1 MCASGRDFAYPAAVV
16 DIARK
21 NLFHDKTRFLITLI
35 GVTFSVVLVFSQFG
49 IYLGFMKNASIII
62 DNTPVDIWLTSKNS
76 ANFDFP
82 LPFAELKLN
91 KVKETPGVAW
101 ADKLILTWASLKKL
115 DGGSE
120 NIELIGFNPET
131 GLGGPWNLLAGSV
144 QDLKAG
150 KAIIVDESAFG
161 KLGRMRLGDYV
172 EVNENRVKVVGISQ
186 GVRGFTTAPYVFTT
200 YRTAQDLDSF
210 VRERTVFILARVAP
224 GFDAEEVV
232 RRLRVIRDVDV
243 FTRHQYSWKTR
254 LYWTWETGIGVGF
267 SLTAIMA
274 VVVGMVIVSQTIYSA
289 TMEHLREFG
298 TLKAIGATNR
308 DVYGIIV
315 KQALINAAI
324 GYAAGLAITIF
335 AMRFV
340 ELTGLVMVV
349 PGVLMVGIFFLTV
362 LMCLAASVIS
372 VRKALNVDPLVVF
385 RA

>member
-1 MCASGRDFAYPAAVV
+1 MV
-16 DIARK
+16 DIASK

-62 DNTPVDIWLTSKNS
+62 DNTPVDIWMTSKNS

-91 KVKETPGVAW
+91 KVKETPGVGW
-101 ADKLILTWASLKKL
+101 ADKLILTWASMKKL

-120 NIELIGFNPET
+120 NIELIGFNPDT
-131 GLGGPWNLLAGSV
+131 GLGGPWHLLAGSI

-150 KAIIVDESAFG
+150 KSIIVDESAFG

-172 EVNENRVKVVGISQ
+172 EVNETRVKVVGVSR

-200 YRTAQDLDSF
+200 YRTAQELDAF
-210 VRERTVFILARVAP
+210 VREKTVFILARVAP

-232 RRLRVIRDVDV
+232 RRLRAIRDVDV
-243 FTRHQYSWKTR
+243 FTRSQYSWKTR
-254 LYWTWETGIGVGF
+254 FYWTWETGIGVGF
-267 SLTAIMA
+267 SLTALMA

-308 DVYGIIV
+308 EVYGIIV
-315 KQALINAAI
+315 KQALINAAL
-324 GYAAGLAITIF
+324 GYVAGLAITLL
-335 AMRFV
+335 ATRFV
-340 ELTGLVMVV
+340 ELTGLVMII
-349 PGVLMVGIFFLTV
+349 PAVLMVGIFVLTV
-362 LMCLAASVIS
+362 LMCLSASVIS